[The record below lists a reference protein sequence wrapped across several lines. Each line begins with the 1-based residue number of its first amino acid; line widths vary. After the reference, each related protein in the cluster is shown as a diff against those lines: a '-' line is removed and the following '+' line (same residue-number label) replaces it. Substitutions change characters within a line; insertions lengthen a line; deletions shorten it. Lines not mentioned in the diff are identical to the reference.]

1 MQHNPTLPFADG
13 RVRPLPLHHAD
24 PANLA
29 PVLAYWQRL
38 RAGRRVPA
46 RTDLDPEAIRAYLPH
61 SGIVERSTTGRVSFR
76 LAGRKLEKLTGTAL
90 RGLPLRSL
98 FRVAHRARFEALVS
112 EVFEGPR
119 VMTLSLSAA
128 RAGEPLVTAAMLLLP
143 LSDQQVEITRALAVL
158 TPVDRAAGVHHRFD
172 IRRAHLAPPNSET
185 SARPPARKRPDLRV
199 ISGGL
204 V

>member
-1 MQHNPTLPFADG
+1 MQHYPPLPFADG

-24 PANLA
+24 PANLG

-61 SGIVERSTTGRVSFR
+61 SGIVERHTTGRVSFR
-76 LAGRKLEKLTGTAL
+76 LAGRKLEVLTGMAL
-90 RGLPLRSL
+90 RGMPLRSL
-98 FRVAHRARFEALVS
+98 FRVAHRARFEALLR

-128 RAGEPLVTAAMLLLP
+128 RAGEPLVTADLLLLP
-143 LSDQQVEITRALAVL
+143 LSDQRGEMTRALAVL
-158 TPVDRAAGVHHRFD
+158 TPVDRPTGVPHRFD
-172 IRRAHLAPPNSET
+172 IRRAHLAAPESENA
-185 SARPPARKRPDLRV
+185 ARPPVRKRPDLRV